1 MRTCAYPIQ
10 VTDQQAADQ
19 AYLAHHFNCPQ
30 CIAAGRGD
38 QYGLRC
44 DVGAPLWVAYVGF
57 DEAPPPAPVE
67 AEHA

>member
-30 CIAAGRGD
+30 CIAAGRGN
-38 QYGLRC
+38 QYSLRC
-44 DVGAPLWVAYVGF
+44 DVGAPLWMAYVGTTTTEPPLTT
-57 DEAPPPAPVE
+57 EADQ
-67 AEHA
+67 